1 MEFEKKNISWIKI
14 MQVASEASGFAVM
27 VFVE

>member
-1 MEFEKKNISWIKI
+1 LKKNISWIKI